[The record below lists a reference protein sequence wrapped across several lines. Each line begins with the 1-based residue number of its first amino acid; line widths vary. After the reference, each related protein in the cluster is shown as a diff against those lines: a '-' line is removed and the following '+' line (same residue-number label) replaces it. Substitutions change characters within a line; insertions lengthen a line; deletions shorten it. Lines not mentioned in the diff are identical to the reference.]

1 MTESRSD
8 LYPGQEVICI
18 DDQVPLADGT
28 SVKDANITEGTI
40 YRLRWVGMATHY
52 VFGDYLG
59 VKLEGVNSGFGE
71 AWGQPDAPYNAK
83 RFRPL
88 VKDTIAVFRSIAAD
102 PTRTIDAPEGPRRG
116 KKLPVRAPS
125 REKTKVEIE

>member
-1 MTESRSD
+1 MTESRHD
-8 LYPGQEVICI
+8 LYPGVDVICI

-28 SVKDANITEGTI
+28 SVKDANITEGVV

-71 AWGQPDAPYNAK
+71 AWGQPDAPYAAK

-88 VKDTIAVFRSIAAD
+88 VKDPIALFRKIAASPHD
-102 PTRTIDAPEGPRRG
+102 KIDVEEGPRRN
-116 KKLPVRAPS
+116 KKLPVR
-125 REKTKVEIE
+125 EKERTE

>member
-18 DDQVPLADGT
+18 DDQVPLADGS
-28 SVKDANITEGTI
+28 SVKDANITEGQT
-40 YRLRWVGMATHY
+40 YRLRWVGQATHY

-59 VKLEGVNSGFGE
+59 VKLEGINSGFGE
-71 AWGQPDAPYNAK
+71 AWGQPDAAYAAK

-88 VKDTIAVFRSIAAD
+88 VKDPLAFARRIAANPHD
-102 PTRTIDAPEGPRRG
+102 AINAPEGPVRG
-116 KKLPVRAPS
+116 KPVREGAPK
-125 REKTKVEIE
+125 RKVKEEV